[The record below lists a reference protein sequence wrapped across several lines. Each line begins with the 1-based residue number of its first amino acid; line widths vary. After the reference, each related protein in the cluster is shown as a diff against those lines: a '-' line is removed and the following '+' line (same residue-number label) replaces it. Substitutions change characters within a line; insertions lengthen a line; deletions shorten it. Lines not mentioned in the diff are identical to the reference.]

1 MNAFWAQRTPGERRT
16 LLIGGTLA
24 AVLLLVTLVWLPL
37 ERSRSRMA
45 TEIPQLASALATM
58 ERQAGEVARVRSM
71 PPLANATTGAVADL
85 STSIGRA
92 LPTAQVTMIDAK
104 RIRLAAADVPYG
116 TLLETIA
123 ASQSSL
129 GLRVDTARIEALPAA
144 GRVRAELVL
153 SRP

>member
-1 MNAFWAQRTPGERRT
+1 MNARDRRT
-16 LLIGGTLA
+16 LIIGGTLA
-24 AVLLLVTLVWLPL
+24 AVLLLVALVWLPL
-37 ERSRSRMA
+37 ERARTRMA
-45 TEIPQLASALATM
+45 AEIPQLAASLAAM

-71 PPLANATTGAVADL
+71 PALANATTAAAGDLPGA
-85 STSIGRA
+85 IGRS
-92 LPTAQVTMIDAK
+92 LPAAQVTMVDAK
-104 RIRLAAADVPYG
+104 RIRVAAADVAYG